1 MDTWSTQWKIF
12 SSNHTFVL
20 MALIQRCSLIST
32 CILWS
37 TTAAV
42 CMRVSATRA
51 CSWLSWVHPA
61 VLLLLRRAELRCYSA
76 ASCCAYSP
84 SPVAVS
90 CLAGP
95 VCVPGS
101 DHRSPA
107 AVQCRGWWL
116 KYRPLEVRWCW
127 AYAVMQLVELYQ
139 RMYASGYKKRVLV
152 NNITTLD
159 NNTWTKLPYSFQPF
173 SCAQQELT

>member
-116 KYRPLEVRWCW
+116 KYRDQARYPPTRSQVMLSVCS
-127 AYAVMQLVELYQ
+127 YAV
-139 RMYASGYKKRVLV
+139 SGTVSKNVRKWL
-152 NNITTLD
+152 
-159 NNTWTKLPYSFQPF
+159 
-173 SCAQQELT
+173 QEKSVSE